1 VLILD
6 TGRLARATR
15 NVGPS
20 LVVVA
25 TASAVSLLV
34 LYLWRTTPSTTTSH
48 DPGAS
53 GHAGHAMSSHDPGG
67 SGHAGHAIETATAIR
82 PVVFMVGWML
92 MTAAMMLPS
101 AMPLLASL
109 DRIARSQS
117 SRRTLPLLA
126 ALAYLAVWGAVGA
139 AALAVNALADA
150 HLLSRA
156 SSEVV
161 SLLGG
166 GALVLAGVYGLSPLA
181 GACLR
186 ACRRPFGFLARHWRG
201 GSRPD
206 LQAARIG
213 AAYGVSCVGCCVPM
227 VAMMF
232 IVGMSNI
239 AIVIAMGVVM
249 VLMKSSVV
257 GIRVAQLLSLA
268 LVVAGVAVA
277 LGWLDV
283 APHEHGWLDVAPHH

>member
-1 VLILD
+1 VLTVD
-6 TGRLARATR
+6 TGRLSRATR
-15 NVGPS
+15 DVGPS

-34 LYLWRTTPSTTTSH
+34 LYLWHTTPPH
-48 DPGAS
+48 HPGAS
-53 GHAGHAMSSHDPGG
+53 GHGVYADD
-67 SGHAGHAIETATAIR
+67 TAAAVR
-82 PVVFMVGWML
+82 PAVFMVGWML

-109 DRIARSQS
+109 DRIARSQAG
-117 SRRTLPLLA
+117 RRTLPLVA

-139 AALAVNALADA
+139 AVLAVQALADA
-150 HLLSRA
+150 HLLNRA
-156 SSEVV
+156 GSGVV

-166 GALVLAGVYGLSPLA
+166 GALMLAGVYGVSPLA

-186 ACRRPFGFLARHWRG
+186 ACRRPFGFLARYWRG

-227 VAMMF
+227 VATML

-257 GIRVAQLLSLA
+257 GIRVARLLSLA
-268 LVVAGVAVA
+268 LVVAGVLVA
-277 LGWLDV
+277 LGLLGV
-283 APHEHGWLDVAPHH
+283 APHQH

>member
-1 VLILD
+1 
-6 TGRLARATR
+6 
-15 NVGPS
+15 
-20 LVVVA
+20 
-25 TASAVSLLV
+25 
-34 LYLWRTTPSTTTSH
+34 
-48 DPGAS
+48 
-53 GHAGHAMSSHDPGG
+53 M
-67 SGHAGHAIETATAIR
+67 
-82 PVVFMVGWML
+82 
-92 MTAAMMLPS
+92 
-101 AMPLLASL
+101 
-109 DRIARSQS
+109 
-117 SRRTLPLLA
+117 
-126 ALAYLAVWGAVGA
+126 
-139 AALAVNALADA
+139 
-150 HLLSRA
+150 
-156 SSEVV
+156 
-161 SLLGG
+161 LGG

-201 GSRPD
+201 GSRPG

-227 VAMMF
+227 VGMMF

-283 APHEHGWLDVAPHH
+283 APHQH